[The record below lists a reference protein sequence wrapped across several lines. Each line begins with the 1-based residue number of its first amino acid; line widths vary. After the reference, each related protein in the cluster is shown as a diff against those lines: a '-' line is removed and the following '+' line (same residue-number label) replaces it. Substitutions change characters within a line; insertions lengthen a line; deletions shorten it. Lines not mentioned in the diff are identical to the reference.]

1 MRRQSDERSD
11 EMATTKS
18 VAINSAVMTGRR
30 RASFEKWAPAH
41 NLTVDE
47 AIQSFPQQTGITR
60 FGTPEEIA
68 DGMTYLVSAGVT
80 IDDRRCRADG
90 RRRDQ
95 GHLGTAGE
103 EEWSVGDF

>member
-1 MRRQSDERSD
+1 VRPSRDEGLCED
-11 EMATTKS
+11 NLMKEAT
-18 VAINSAVMTGRR
+18 
-30 RASFEKWAPAH
+30 KWLP
-41 NLTVDE
+41 
-47 AIQSFPQQTGITR
+47 PR

-68 DGMTYLVSAGVT
+68 DGMTHLVSAGVT

-90 RRRDQ
+90 RRDQ